1 MSEPIDLRPVPGA
14 YFRLISRRFGH
25 NEQLRA
31 AIFEG
36 VDIDED
42 ELDDPDLEI
51 NFSQQMRQIDNL
63 NRFFGQ
69 EWILDVPEAW
79 SPEAHGVIGVA
90 IMSAP
95 SIGVAAETLAK
106 YLPVHMSHQR
116 VRLFRESGAIV
127 LRHGMIV
134 PVTESQRQ
142 TLVELFFLALANLLG
157 WPLGAARSELRFE
170 FSRAEPGYAERLGKA
185 LGGEVRWGAATDAM
199 IVPKRLLRVRSPVAD
214 PAMHYA
220 ALERIEQ
227 ARRSMIA
234 AEGLK
239 GRLERLLAHSTTGR
253 VPSDAAAQ
261 ALGLSQRTLVRRLA
275 SAGLS
280 YRDLVDG
287 ELKAR
292 ARRLLD
298 GGVLSR
304 AEISERLGFADATGF
319 SRACRR
325 WFKADA

>member
-14 YFRLISRRFGH
+14 YFRLISRRFGR
-25 NEQLRA
+25 NEELRA

-51 NFSQQMRQIDNL
+51 NFCQQMRQVDNL
-63 NRFFGQ
+63 NRLLGQ

-79 SPEAHGVIGVA
+79 SPEAHGAIGVA

-95 SIGVAAETLAK
+95 SIGAAAETLAK
-106 YLPVHMSHQR
+106 YLPVHISHQR
-116 VRLFRESGAIV
+116 LRLFREADSIV
-127 LRHGMIV
+127 LRHGMNV

-142 TLVELFFLALANLLG
+142 TMVELFFLALANLLG

-170 FSRAEPGYAERLGKA
+170 FSRTEPRYAERLGKA
-185 LGGEVRWGAATDAM
+185 LGGQVRWGADADAM
-199 IVPKRLLRVRSPVAD
+199 IVPKRLLKVRSPVAD
-214 PAMHYA
+214 PVMHHT
-220 ALERIEQ
+220 ALERVEQ
-227 ARRSMIA
+227 ARRSTIA

-239 GRLERLLAHSTTGR
+239 GRVERLLAHSGAGR
-253 VPSDAAAQ
+253 VSSDAAAQ
-261 ALGLSQRTLVRRLA
+261 ALGLSRRTLVRRLA
-275 SAGLS
+275 SAGLN
-280 YRDLVDG
+280 YRDLVDA

-298 GGVLSR
+298 EGVLSR
-304 AEISERLGFADATGF
+304 AEIGERLGFADATGF